1 MGEFSVS
8 SDICTFLN
16 RKHALHHDIHC
27 KWQHNQ
33 QHVGCYQQQSSPE
46 TFSSGLQVVAPPRFH
61 GCLIVSVSNERL
73 YPKVLQCEAHYR
85 SRYDLTLY
93 THCQIHVTHVWCTIG
108 FQLDQ
113 SSSVIICIDEET
125 IIWIT
130 STTNTETDLLRVR
143 HTSVTSESHLTYV
156 WMQVRS
162 YSGPSPGTTLP
173 LETLAGANAQ
183 DTTVLSK
190 GLAVCCLTTLKKSS
204 TAREKRSVSS
214 PLIYHRLSVVKL
226 WSSD

>member
-93 THCQIHVTHVWCTIG
+93 THCQIHITHVWCTVG
-108 FQLDQ
+108 RGNNNLNYQYHKHRDWPATSQTHQCDQWVALDL
-113 SSSVIICIDEET
+113 CLD
-125 IIWIT
+125 
-130 STTNTETDLLRVR
+130 
-143 HTSVTSESHLTYV
+143 
-156 WMQVRS
+156 
-162 YSGPSPGTTLP
+162 
-173 LETLAGANAQ
+173 AGALLFWPLPRDHFASW
-183 DTTVLSK
+183 DP
-190 GLAVCCLTTLKKSS
+190 C
-204 TAREKRSVSS
+204 RS
-214 PLIYHRLSVVKL
+214 
-226 WSSD
+226 